1 MFDNVLASVR
11 IGAAEVDT
19 LLETDTV
26 RPGDTL
32 PVQVV
37 VDGGKVDQDIEAIEL
52 DLETKRELDEG
63 RDTYDISTHNITGA
77 FTIEEGE
84 RKVFEAEIPIHPE
97 TPVTTMNAGTNRAE
111 VWIDTDL
118 EIDRAIDADDTD
130 YLNVAPTGP
139 MAAMLEA
146 VEEAGHR
153 LSKVT
158 VDPDTIATKD
168 AQAQLPI
175 DQEFEFKPTGNRSYE
190 EMEVHF
196 IPRADITH
204 VLLEFDHTIGR
215 EEFESMQIYHDDY
228 SVDELR
234 RAFERFA

>member
-37 VDGGKVDQDIEAIEL
+37 VEGGKVDQDIETIEL
-52 DLETKRELDEG
+52 DLETRRELDEG
-63 RDTYDISTHNITGA
+63 TDTHEISNHHITGP
-77 FTIEEGE
+77 FTIGEGE
-84 RKVFEAEIPIHPE
+84 QKVFESEIPVHPE
-97 TPVTTMNAGTNRAE
+97 TPVTTLDAKKNRAE

-130 YLNVAPTGP
+130 HLNVAPTEP

-146 VEEAGHR
+146 IQQAGHR
-153 LSKVT
+153 LYEVT
-158 VDPDTIATKD
+158 VDNDRVATND
-168 AQAQLPI
+168 AQAQLPA
-175 DQEFEFKPTGNRSYE
+175 DQEIVFKPTGDRSYKE
-190 EMEVHF
+190 LEVHF
-196 IPRADITH
+196 IPREDITH
-204 VLLEFDHTIGR
+204 VLLEFDYR
-215 EEFESMQIYHDDY
+215 MRSEQFESMQVYHDDY
-228 SVDELR
+228 DVAELR
-234 RAFERFA
+234 RAFERYA

>member
-26 RPGDTL
+26 RPGETL
-32 PVQVV
+32 PVRVV

-52 DLETKRELDEG
+52 ELETRRERDEAT
-63 RDTYDISTHNITGA
+63 DEYDISTHRVTGP
-77 FTIEEGE
+77 FTIEAGE
-84 RKVFEAEIPIHPE
+84 REVFESEIPIHHE
-97 TPVTTMNAGTNRAE
+97 TPVTTLDAKTNRAK

-130 YLNVAPTGP
+130 YLQVAPTEP

-146 VEEAGHR
+146 VERAGHR

-158 VDPDTIATKD
+158 VDTDTIATKD
-168 AQAQLPI
+168 AQAQLPV
-175 DQEFEFKPTGNRSYE
+175 DQEIEFKPTGSRSYSE
-190 EMEVHF
+190 LELHF
-196 IPRADITH
+196 IPREEVTH
-204 VLLEFDHTIGR
+204 VLLEFDHSIGS
-215 EEFESMQIYHDDY
+215 ENFESMQVYHDDY